1 MTTRFNKDMYAKM
14 RSKKDET
21 LANVG
26 KKVVRVTR
34 KGPSVPPATGI
45 TPIVSEVENVRTASS
60 ATLVKE
66 IPTLSSKR
74 QRLSGK
80 EREKER
86 VGSSIWDDEGIA
98 VERAHDVVNAEDLKV
113 FFGVPLNTV
122 ASQHVHRIVQVKY
135 FCIFFVPLLFFFP
148 FTDGLNFLHQVLGE
162 SLHIASECLTQEAK
176 VASLAFRMKVLEK
189 ENSTLK
195 KKLIDSMDEAATL
208 KENIKAL
215 NADLRVER

>member
-60 ATLVKE
+60 ATSVKE
-66 IPTLSSKR
+66 IPTFSSKR
-74 QRLSGK
+74 QRLLGK

-122 ASQHVHRIVQVKY
+122 ASQHVHMIVQVKY
-135 FCIFFVPLLFFFP
+135 FCIFFVPLLFFFFLLLTDLIS
-148 FTDGLNFLHQVLGE
+148 FTRCWGRVFTLLQSVL
-162 SLHIASECLTQEAK
+162 
-176 VASLAFRMKVLEK
+176 
-189 ENSTLK
+189 LK
-195 KKLIDSMDEAATL
+195 R
-208 KENIKAL
+208 
-215 NADLRVER
+215 LRWHLWHLG